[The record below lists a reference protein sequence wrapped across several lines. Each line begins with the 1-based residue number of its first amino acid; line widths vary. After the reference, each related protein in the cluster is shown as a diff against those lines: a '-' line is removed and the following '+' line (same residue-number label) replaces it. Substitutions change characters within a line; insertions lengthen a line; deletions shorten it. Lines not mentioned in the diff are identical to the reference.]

1 VFGVGIPEL
10 LVFVALV
17 ALVVW
22 LLSRRKGN

>member
-1 VFGVGIPEL
+1 MFGVGIPEL
-10 LVFVALV
+10 LILVALI